1 MKSFLKDILKRMAV
15 TLVSSIL
22 FAILSIFLIGALF
35 SSLLK
40 ETELSHDP
48 DSILTLSLSMNLT
61 DRPGGFRLED
71 LTRQA
76 LTEEA
81 EPPQLHLYEVLEALK
96 KAKTDPKVKALFIS
110 GGFVPSGYGCGYA
123 SIHEFIKGIKD
134 FKKSNKP
141 VVGYLR
147 NPSQLDYLVYSACD
161 ELHMDPSGSIL
172 LSGLASQS
180 IFLGEALE
188 KYGIGMQV
196 VRTGDFKGAVEPF
209 TSTEFS
215 AENRHQID
223 QLISQRWGDYI
234 RSVSENRSF
243 NTDELQSLLE
253 EKYLFQAQDALGARL
268 VDSLLPYDAM
278 IDELIEL
285 GSLDEDGDFK
295 KIDFIEYLDRPQSSA
310 ELEGSKLDGEP
321 KIHVVYVEGSIVDGW
336 GDDGNAVGGHEIAS
350 RLRETRADQDCKA
363 VVLRINSPGGSVSGS
378 DAILQEIRRL
388 RAEKIPVVVSMGSVA
403 ASGGYWISTECD
415 QLYASEQTIT
425 GSIGVFGLLPNLKK
439 MASEYSV
446 YWDAVKTHDH
456 SDIMT
461 IARPKTE
468 AELQVIQEYVNGIYQ
483 KFIGLVADARKINPK
498 RVDRIAEGRVWSG
511 LDAKRLGLVDGFGGL
526 RESIQK
532 AAELAKLEPGS
543 FGVKEVPA
551 LQTPFQALEDMFAVS
566 QGGFQ
571 STSSGSSLIREITE
585 ELENALS
592 SVQTLNDPRHAYG
605 LLPWYRRG
613 FGFVD

>member
-1 MKSFLKDILKRMAV
+1 MAV

-209 TSTEFS
+209 TSTKFS

-243 NTDELQSLLE
+243 NADELQSLLE

-363 VVLRINSPGGSVSGS
+363 VVLRINSPGGVFQGRM
-378 DAILQEIRRL
+378 QFFRRFVVY
-388 RAEKIPVVVSMGSVA
+388 AE
-403 ASGGYWISTECD
+403 
-415 QLYASEQTIT
+415 
-425 GSIGVFGLLPNLKK
+425 
-439 MASEYSV
+439 
-446 YWDAVKTHDH
+446 
-456 SDIMT
+456 
-461 IARPKTE
+461 R
-468 AELQVIQEYVNGIYQ
+468 
-483 KFIGLVADARKINPK
+483 KFQ
-498 RVDRIAEGRVWSG
+498 W
-511 LDAKRLGLVDGFGGL
+511 
-526 RESIQK
+526 
-532 AAELAKLEPGS
+532 
-543 FGVKEVPA
+543 
-551 LQTPFQALEDMFAVS
+551 
-566 QGGFQ
+566 
-571 STSSGSSLIREITE
+571 
-585 ELENALS
+585 
-592 SVQTLNDPRHAYG
+592 
-605 LLPWYRRG
+605 
-613 FGFVD
+613 

>member
-40 ETELSHDP
+40 EAELSHDP

-209 TSTEFS
+209 TSSKFS

-243 NTDELQSLLE
+243 NADELKSLLE

-310 ELEGSKLDGEP
+310 ELEGSKLEGEP
-321 KIHVVYVEGSIVDGW
+321 KINVVYVEGSIVDGW

-350 RLRETRADQDCKA
+350 RLRQTRADQDCKA

-388 RAEKIPVVVSMGSVA
+388 RGEKIPVVVSMGSVA

-571 STSSGSSLIREITE
+571 STSSGSSLIREITV

>member
-1 MKSFLKDILKRMAV
+1 MAV

-388 RAEKIPVVVSMGSVA
+388 RGEKIPVVVSMGSVA

-571 STSSGSSLIREITE
+571 STSSGSSLIREIAV

>member
-1 MKSFLKDILKRMAV
+1 MAV

-243 NTDELQSLLE
+243 NADELQSLLE

>member
-1 MKSFLKDILKRMAV
+1 MAV

-243 NTDELQSLLE
+243 NADELQSLLE

-439 MASEYSV
+439 MASEHSV

>member
-1 MKSFLKDILKRMAV
+1 MAV

-209 TSTEFS
+209 TSSEFS

-278 IDELIEL
+278 IDDLIEL

-350 RLRETRADQDCKA
+350 RLRETRADHDCKA

-388 RAEKIPVVVSMGSVA
+388 RGEKIPVVVSMGSVA

>member
-1 MKSFLKDILKRMAV
+1 MAV

-310 ELEGSKLDGEP
+310 ELEGSKLEGEP
-321 KIHVVYVEGSIVDGW
+321 KINVVYVEGSIVDGW

>member
-1 MKSFLKDILKRMAV
+1 MAV

-40 ETELSHDP
+40 EAELSHDP

-209 TSTEFS
+209 TSSKFS

-243 NTDELQSLLE
+243 NADELKSLLE

-310 ELEGSKLDGEP
+310 ELEGSKLEGEP
-321 KIHVVYVEGSIVDGW
+321 KINVVYVEGSIVDGW

-350 RLRETRADQDCKA
+350 RLRQTRADQDCKA

-388 RAEKIPVVVSMGSVA
+388 RGEKIPVVVSMGSVA

-571 STSSGSSLIREITE
+571 STSSGSSLIREITV

>member
-1 MKSFLKDILKRMAV
+1 MAV

-40 ETELSHDP
+40 EAELSHDP

-209 TSTEFS
+209 TSSKFS

-243 NTDELQSLLE
+243 NADELKSLLE

-350 RLRETRADQDCKA
+350 RLRQTRADQDCKA

-388 RAEKIPVVVSMGSVA
+388 RGEKIPVVVSMGSVA

-425 GSIGVFGLLPNLKK
+425 GSIGVFGLLPNLKN

-571 STSSGSSLIREITE
+571 STSSGSSLIREITV

>member
-1 MKSFLKDILKRMAV
+1 MAV

-40 ETELSHDP
+40 EAELSHDP

-209 TSTEFS
+209 TSSKFS

-243 NTDELQSLLE
+243 NADELKSLLE

-310 ELEGSKLDGEP
+310 ELEGSKLEGEP
-321 KIHVVYVEGSIVDGW
+321 KINVVYVEGSIVDGW

-350 RLRETRADQDCKA
+350 RLRQTRADQDCKA

-388 RAEKIPVVVSMGSVA
+388 RGEKIPVVVSMGSVA

-425 GSIGVFGLLPNLKK
+425 GSIGVFGLLPNLKN

-571 STSSGSSLIREITE
+571 STSSGSSLIREITV

>member
-1 MKSFLKDILKRMAV
+1 MAV

-243 NTDELQSLLE
+243 NADELQSLLE

-350 RLRETRADQDCKA
+350 RLRQTRADQDCKA

-388 RAEKIPVVVSMGSVA
+388 RGEKIPVVVSMGSVA

>member
-1 MKSFLKDILKRMAV
+1 MAV

-40 ETELSHDP
+40 EAELSHDP

-209 TSTEFS
+209 TSSKFS

-243 NTDELQSLLE
+243 NADELKSLLE
-253 EKYLFQAQDALGARL
+253 EKYLFQAQDALGVRL

-310 ELEGSKLDGEP
+310 ELEGSKLEGEP

-350 RLRETRADQDCKA
+350 RLRQTRADQDCKA

-388 RAEKIPVVVSMGSVA
+388 RGEEIPVVVSMGSVA

-571 STSSGSSLIREITE
+571 STCSGSSLIREITV

>member
-1 MKSFLKDILKRMAV
+1 MAV

-253 EKYLFQAQDALGARL
+253 EKYLFQSQDALGARL

-310 ELEGSKLDGEP
+310 ELEGSKLDDEP

-532 AAELAKLEPGS
+532 AAELAKLEPVS

>member
-1 MKSFLKDILKRMAV
+1 MAV

-40 ETELSHDP
+40 EAELSHDP

-243 NTDELQSLLE
+243 NADELKSLLE

-310 ELEGSKLDGEP
+310 ELEGSKLEGEP
-321 KIHVVYVEGSIVDGW
+321 KINVVYVEGSIVDGW

-350 RLRETRADQDCKA
+350 RLRQTRADQDCKA

-388 RAEKIPVVVSMGSVA
+388 RGEKIPVVVSMGSVA

-571 STSSGSSLIREITE
+571 STSSGSSLIREITV

>member
-1 MKSFLKDILKRMAV
+1 MAV

-439 MASEYSV
+439 MAGEYSV

>member
-1 MKSFLKDILKRMAV
+1 MAV

-243 NTDELQSLLE
+243 NADELQSLLE

-468 AELQVIQEYVNGIYQ
+468 AELKVIQEYVNGIYQ

>member
-1 MKSFLKDILKRMAV
+1 MAV

-310 ELEGSKLDGEP
+310 ELEGSKLEGEP

-350 RLRETRADQDCKA
+350 RLRQTRADQDCKA

-388 RAEKIPVVVSMGSVA
+388 RGEEIPVVVSMGSVA

-571 STSSGSSLIREITE
+571 STSSGSSLIREITV

>member
-1 MKSFLKDILKRMAV
+1 MAV

-243 NTDELQSLLE
+243 NADELQSLLE

-310 ELEGSKLDGEP
+310 ELEGSKLEGEP

-388 RAEKIPVVVSMGSVA
+388 RGEKIPVVVSMGSVA

>member
-1 MKSFLKDILKRMAV
+1 MAV

-40 ETELSHDP
+40 EAELSHDP

-209 TSTEFS
+209 TLTKFS
-215 AENRHQID
+215 AENRQQID

-243 NTDELQSLLE
+243 NADELKSLLE

-310 ELEGSKLDGEP
+310 ELEGSKLEGEP
-321 KIHVVYVEGSIVDGW
+321 KINVVYVEGSIVDGW

-350 RLRETRADQDCKA
+350 RLRQTRADQDCKA

-388 RAEKIPVVVSMGSVA
+388 RGEKIPVVVSMGSVA

-425 GSIGVFGLLPNLKK
+425 GSIGVFGLLPNLKN

>member
-1 MKSFLKDILKRMAV
+1 MAV

>member
-1 MKSFLKDILKRMAV
+1 MAV

-243 NTDELQSLLE
+243 NADELQSLLE

-439 MASEYSV
+439 MASEYSI

>member
-1 MKSFLKDILKRMAV
+1 MAV

-243 NTDELQSLLE
+243 NADELKSLLE

-310 ELEGSKLDGEP
+310 ELEGSKLEGEP

-350 RLRETRADQDCKA
+350 RLRQTRADQDCKA

-388 RAEKIPVVVSMGSVA
+388 RGEEIPVVVSMGSVA

-571 STSSGSSLIREITE
+571 STSSGSSLIREITV

>member
-1 MKSFLKDILKRMAV
+1 MAV

-310 ELEGSKLDGEP
+310 ELEGSKLDDEP

>member
-1 MKSFLKDILKRMAV
+1 
-15 TLVSSIL
+15 
-22 FAILSIFLIGALF
+22 
-35 SSLLK
+35 
-40 ETELSHDP
+40 
-48 DSILTLSLSMNLT
+48 
-61 DRPGGFRLED
+61 
-71 LTRQA
+71 
-76 LTEEA
+76 
-81 EPPQLHLYEVLEALK
+81 
-96 KAKTDPKVKALFIS
+96 
-110 GGFVPSGYGCGYA
+110 
-123 SIHEFIKGIKD
+123 
-134 FKKSNKP
+134 
-141 VVGYLR
+141 
-147 NPSQLDYLVYSACD
+147 
-161 ELHMDPSGSIL
+161 
-172 LSGLASQS
+172 
-180 IFLGEALE
+180 
-188 KYGIGMQV
+188 MQV

-209 TSTEFS
+209 TSSKFS

-243 NTDELQSLLE
+243 NADELKSLLE

-310 ELEGSKLDGEP
+310 ELEGSKLEGEP
-321 KIHVVYVEGSIVDGW
+321 KINVVYVEGSIVDGW

-350 RLRETRADQDCKA
+350 RLRQTRADQDCKA

-388 RAEKIPVVVSMGSVA
+388 RGEKIPVVVSMGSVA

-425 GSIGVFGLLPNLKK
+425 GSIGVFGLLPNLKN

-571 STSSGSSLIREITE
+571 STSSGSSLIREITV

>member
-1 MKSFLKDILKRMAV
+1 MAV

-243 NTDELQSLLE
+243 NADELKSLLE

-285 GSLDEDGDFK
+285 GSLDEDRDFK

-388 RAEKIPVVVSMGSVA
+388 RGEKIPVVVSMGSVA

>member
-1 MKSFLKDILKRMAV
+1 MAV

-310 ELEGSKLDGEP
+310 ELEGSKLDDEP

-388 RAEKIPVVVSMGSVA
+388 RGEKIPVVVSMGSVA

-532 AAELAKLEPGS
+532 AAELAKLEPVS